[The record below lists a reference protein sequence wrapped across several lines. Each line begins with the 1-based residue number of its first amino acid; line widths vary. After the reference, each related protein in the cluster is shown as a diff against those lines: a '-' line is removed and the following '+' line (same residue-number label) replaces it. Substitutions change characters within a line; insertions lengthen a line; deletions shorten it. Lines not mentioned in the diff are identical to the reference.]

1 MGYNTVV
8 VVYNDMMGHS
18 TRSLARMD
26 EAIRNWHGRREGD
39 HLTTYFGLGQVL
51 SCEHADY
58 EQVVVVGRNTGQR
71 IRDAKDLS
79 AIALEDMAKCLERHG
94 YKVSP
99 PARPQR
105 RDAHG
110 SAGTTS

>member
-39 HLTTYFGLGQVL
+39 HLATYFGWGQVL